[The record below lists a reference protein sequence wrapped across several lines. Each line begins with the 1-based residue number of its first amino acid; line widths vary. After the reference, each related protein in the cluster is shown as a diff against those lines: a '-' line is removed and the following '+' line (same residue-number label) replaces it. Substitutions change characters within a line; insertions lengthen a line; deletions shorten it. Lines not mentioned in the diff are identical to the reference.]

1 MDDGGGE
8 VDHRLET
15 AVCLVT
21 SQGYA
26 FEFLQLAE
34 EILDQVAPFVNV
46 LVDIERF
53 GAPGMLRDYDLR
65 LALVHIF
72 DDPVGIKSLVS
83 DQAAEFDVL
92 DQRRNADG
100 VKAMAGE
107 QDEPHQIPKCVGQR
121 KDFGGPAALR
131 LADGLIFGPCV
142 YRKLKPG
149 GNDGE
154 ARPRWRANL

>member
-46 LVDIERF
+46 LIDVERF
-53 GAPGMLRDYDLR
+53 GAPGVLRDGDLR
-65 LALVHIF
+65 LALVHVF
-72 DDPVGIKSLVS
+72 DDPVGIKGLVS
-83 DQAAEFDVL
+83 DQATKFDVL
-92 DQRRNADG
+92 DQGRDADG

-107 QDEPHQIPKCVGQR
+107 QDEPHQIPKRVGQR
-121 KDFGGPAALR
+121 EDFSGPAALR
-131 LADGLIFGPCV
+131 LADGLILGPPFAPC
-142 YRKLKPG
+142 
-149 GNDGE
+149 
-154 ARPRWRANL
+154 AWR

>member
-8 VDHRLET
+8 VDHRFET
-15 AVCLVT
+15 AVCLVA
-21 SQGYA
+21 SHCYA
-26 FEFLQLAE
+26 FEFLQFAE

-46 LVDIERF
+46 FVDVERL
-53 GAPGMLRDYDLR
+53 GAPGMLRDDDLG
-65 LALVHIF
+65 LAFVHVF
-72 DDPVGIKSLVS
+72 DDPVGIKSLVG

-92 DQRRNADG
+92 DQGRDADG

-131 LADGLIFGPCV
+131 LADGLIFGPPFAPC
-142 YRKLKPG
+142 
-149 GNDGE
+149 
-154 ARPRWRANL
+154 AWR